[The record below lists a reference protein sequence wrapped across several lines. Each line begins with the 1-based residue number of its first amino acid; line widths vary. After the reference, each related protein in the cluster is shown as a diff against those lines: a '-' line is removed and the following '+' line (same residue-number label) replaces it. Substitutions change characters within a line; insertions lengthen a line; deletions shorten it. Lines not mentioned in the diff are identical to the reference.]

1 MVGEKLAPSP
11 TIFAKFTFLFTVF
24 IHLFLDL
31 DLFSFEFNV
40 FRIWF

>member
-1 MVGEKLAPSP
+1 MLGEKLAPSP

-24 IHLFLDL
+24 IDL
-31 DLFSFEFNV
+31 SLNYDLFSFEFNV

>member
-1 MVGEKLAPSP
+1 MMGEKLAHSP
-11 TIFAKFTFLFTVF
+11 AIFAKFTFLLTVF
-24 IHLFLDL
+24 IHLFLDF